1 MITFCEYTACD
12 TSLTLRI
19 MHILVVKS
27 VISKLIYHFNG
38 SLRVNYDYVQ
48 QAIVLNALSR
58 RNGVYH
64 TAMQMTV
71 SE

>member
-19 MHILVVKS
+19 MHIIVLKS

-58 RNGVYH
+58 
-64 TAMQMTV
+64 
-71 SE
+71 

>member
-19 MHILVVKS
+19 MHILVLKS

-58 RNGVYH
+58 
-64 TAMQMTV
+64 
-71 SE
+71 